1 MRPALLCALSGAV
14 LVFVAGCADSPVKK
28 EEPTW
33 ARASADPLVPANYK
47 AAELLLAQAGSS
59 LRKNQPLIMATVV
72 NIDALD
78 KSSTL
83 GRLISEQVSGRF
95 TQAGYRMLEMKF
107 GNAVYVKRD
116 QGELMLTREID
127 SLAKNHEA
135 QAVVVG
141 TYGQSSDYVFVNLK
155 VIQPGSNVVLAVHD
169 YVLPQDASIRSL
181 LRSR

>member
-1 MRPALLCALSGAV
+1 MRAGYLLLALSSLMLLG
-14 LVFVAGCADSPVKK
+14 LGGCASEVKK
-28 EEPTW
+28 TEPTW
-33 ARASADPLVPANYK
+33 EQAAASPIITANYR
-47 AAELLLAQAGSS
+47 AADALLGQIQTRLNKGQS
-59 LRKNQPLIMATVV
+59 LIVATVV

-83 GRLISEQVSGRF
+83 GRLISEQVAGRF
-95 TQAGYRMLEMKF
+95 TQAGYRMIEMKF
-107 GNAVYVKRD
+107 GNAIYMQRN

-127 SLAKNHEA
+127 NLAKSYDA

-141 TYGQSSDYVFVNLK
+141 TYGVSSDFVYVNLK

-169 YVLPQDASIRSL
+169 YVLPLDPAVRSL